1 MSDEPKEGDYIIGFR
16 AYETIYRTR
25 KQQISYL
32 KETRN
37 TMKYVLRKGNICTE
51 ERKGFNCRIEELNQR
66 ITQLETEG
74 ANK

>member
-1 MSDEPKEGDYIIGFR
+1 MSDDQEDGDYGISFR
-16 AYETIYRTR
+16 LYETIYRTR

-37 TMKYVLRKGNICTE
+37 TMKYILRKGNVCTE
-51 ERKGFNCRIEELNQR
+51 EHKGFNCRIEELNQQ

-74 ANK
+74 DDK